1 MMPGVTSAVIL
12 VKGTQWK
19 SFLFLS
25 FLPFSSLFFSVLS
38 LFFSSLLC
46 SVPPLHSCSTEQV
59 AGEQG
64 KTLTVSDIY
73 CND

>member
-1 MMPGVTSAVIL
+1 MPGVTSAVIL
-12 VKGTQWK
+12 VKGTQGK
-19 SFLFLS
+19 S